1 MARLRATAVLA
12 AFAFM
17 TIIAMPVQSLLL
29 VASRPLSRWFAWR
42 YWWAVSKLLGL
53 RIRVHGVPL
62 TGACLIVANHVSW
75 LDIVALG
82 ALRPLCFIAKREVSS
97 WPLFGRIARLGRTV
111 FVDRE
116 RRGDALQAREEM
128 TGRLAEGDG
137 LVLFAEGTSSDGNRV
152 LTFRSTLFA
161 AADLAVAGAPVPVQP
176 VTIAYTRLAGMPM
189 DRASRPFVA
198 WYGDMRLAPH
208 LWHFLK
214 LPPVDVDIAF
224 HPATS
229 LAELGDR
236 KALARACETSV
247 RDGLARLL
255 TGRAAFRP
263 AGSQ

>member
-1 MARLRATAVLA
+1 MERLGATVVLA

-17 TIIAMPVQSLLL
+17 TIIGMPVQSLLL

-53 RIRVHGVPL
+53 RIRVHGAPL
-62 TGACLIVANHVSW
+62 AGTCLFVANHASW

-82 ALRPLCFIAKREVSS
+82 ALRPLCFIAKREVSA

-116 RRGDALQAREEM
+116 RRGNALQAREDM

-152 LTFRSTLFA
+152 LGFRSTLFA
-161 AADLAVAGAPVPVQP
+161 AADFVVAGAPVPVQP
-176 VTIAYTRLAGMPM
+176 VSIAYTQLAGIAM
-189 DRASRPFVA
+189 DRVNRPFIA

-208 LWHFLK
+208 LWYFLQ
-214 LPPVDVDIAF
+214 LAPVDVDIAF

-229 LAELGDR
+229 LAEFGDR

-247 RDGLARLL
+247 RDGQARLI